1 MAIHRIMG
9 HGLCALTVG
18 MCGLMFSS
26 VAFAD
31 DCQRIGSNP
40 SWKSGMAKLSEQTNQ
55 KQWNDALKTA
65 ENLSAIC
72 DRMPVLNYVMG
83 RIYKEKGN
91 DSKALYYYQRATL
104 FTEEFAVNGKQ
115 LEQMWFDRYE
125 AEHPDARPEAIEAM
139 KNENA
144 ELKERLKK
152 TQDKAVDARFG
163 EQADLMVEKSRYGA
177 GLWTGV
183 AVAGIGLV
191 LTGVGA
197 GLIVANSDDTI
208 EFEKETVKDAEGHET
223 YYIKPQTKGQNNAY
237 WGMLGAGIAATVVGV
252 TLTGIFGYWYSHTSV
267 EVDDSP
273 ISFYGT
279 PNGIGIRF

>member
-1 MAIHRIMG
+1 
-9 HGLCALTVG
+9 
-18 MCGLMFSS
+18 
-26 VAFAD
+26 
-31 DCQRIGSNP
+31 
-40 SWKSGMAKLSEQTNQ
+40 
-55 KQWNDALKTA
+55 
-65 ENLSAIC
+65 
-72 DRMPVLNYVMG
+72 
-83 RIYKEKGN
+83 
-91 DSKALYYYQRATL
+91 
-104 FTEEFAVNGKQ
+104 
-115 LEQMWFDRYE
+115 
-125 AEHPDARPEAIEAM
+125 
-139 KNENA
+139 
-144 ELKERLKK
+144 
-152 TQDKAVDARFG
+152 
-163 EQADLMVEKSRYGA
+163 MVEKSRYGA